1 MAIFIT
7 AFLLYFAFLS
17 KLFLCQ
23 MEGEAFSLQQNYW
36 KFKAFFSLAKLL
48 EEILIEILTHS

>member
-1 MAIFIT
+1 
-7 AFLLYFAFLS
+7 
-17 KLFLCQ
+17 